1 MTLQGVEEMLPEKC
15 VLMVGFNGTCREDFW
30 IVGRHFKVQ
39 IKVEYIPNIQRTG
52 ITAITVLG
60 QCEDLVEQPFMKKQW
75 Q

>member
-1 MTLQGVEEMLPEKC
+1 MQRRFL
-15 VLMVGFNGTCREDFW
+15 N
-30 IVGRHFKVQ
+30 VGRHFKVQ